1 MKETGSK
8 WNVVVEERCR
18 GCRRDAL
25 CPFQEHKEGK
35 NGVIKWER
43 EYYTRDR
50 VDLHK
55 ILVYV
60 LKYTNSSFPVV
71 KL

>member
-1 MKETGSK
+1 
-8 WNVVVEERCR
+8 VVEVKYR

-43 EYYTRDR
+43 EYYTHDR
-50 VDLHK
+50 VALYK
-55 ILVYV
+55 FLVYV
-60 LKYTNSSFPVV
+60 LKYTKSSLQVIV
-71 KL
+71 IT